1 MPIAQR
7 TLAVTDAAPVIVNVQ
22 LLALFPPLEQAPDQ
36 VASRPLATFS
46 VIAVPVVN
54 DADAVLPT
62 ATLMPAGLDVMRSPL
77 RPVADTVS
85 VAA

>member
-1 MPIAQR
+1 MGIAHC
-7 TLAVTDAAPVIVNVQ
+7 TFAVTDVVPVIVNVQ
-22 LLALFPPLEQAPDQ
+22 LFVLFPLLEQAPDQ
-36 VASRPLATFS
+36 MASRPDATFS

-54 DADAVLPT
+54 EADCVLPT
-62 ATLMPAGLDVMRSPL
+62 PTSMPTGLDVTRSPL